1 MTLPILYMVIPCYNE
16 EEALPITTPVL
27 VELLEGLERD
37 KLVSADSRIVLVDD
51 GSRDDTWQQ
60 IEKARAAHPAICGLK
75 LARNAGHQKALLAGL
90 MYAKEH
96 ADCIVSLDADLQDD
110 TGAIREFVLKFH
122 EGYEVVYGV
131 RNSRATDT
139 WFKRWSAESFY
150 KLMRKMGIPLVYNHA
165 DYRLMSRRAVEHLS
179 EFQEVNLFLRGIVP
193 LIGFRS
199 TTVSYDRMERVA
211 GESKYPLRKMLSFAW
226 DGITSFSIKPMR
238 LVTTLGFISLGA
250 SIAAGGYTLVSKLT
264 GHTVSGWASLMFS
277 VWFIGSIQLLA
288 LGVIGEY
295 IGKIYN
301 EVKRRPPYIVET
313 VLSDKNVSKD
323 EVKPSWPGA
332 KSDAQGWSH

>member
-27 VELLEGLERD
+27 IELLNGLERD
-37 KLVSADSRIVLVDD
+37 QLVSADSRILLVDD
-51 GSRDDTWQQ
+51 GSRDGTWQQ
-60 IEKARAAHPAICGLK
+60 IEKARAAHPVICGLK

-110 TGAIREFVLKFH
+110 TGAIREFVRKFH

-150 KLMRKMGIPLVYNHA
+150 KVMRKMGIPLVYNHA

-179 EFQEVNLFLRGIVP
+179 EFHEVNLFLRGIVP

-199 TTVSYDRMERVA
+199 TTVAYDRMERVA

-238 LVTTLGFISLGA
+238 FVTMLGFISLGA
-250 SIAAGGYTLVSKLT
+250 SIIAGGYTLISKLT

-277 VWFIGSIQLLA
+277 LWFIGSIQLLA

-313 VLSDKNVSKD
+313 VLSDAYVAQN
-323 EVKPSWPGA
+323 EAQPSWPGA
-332 KSDAQGWSH
+332 QRAEVNR